1 MGLGRL
7 ETCKQCAASGGFRYI
22 DDRADIT
29 GDGHCRQVF
38 ADGGF
43 IRDQFEQ
50 VLDIDDAGNVVQIL
64 FVDRQPGESG
74 FDCQRRDIGN
84 SCCFFDRDDVCTVGH
99 HIPGRV
105 VVKLEDVFDHLLL
118 ALFNRAHL
126 AAGIH
131 HQPDILFGD
140 GFLFVFRLAANAK
153 QSANPAGNQPDDSAQ
168 REKHPYKPVHG

>member
-1 MGLGRL
+1 MGLGCL
-7 ETCKQCAASGGFRYI
+7 ESAKQCAASGGFRYI
-22 DDRADIT
+22 DDRTDIT
-29 GDGHCRQVF
+29 SDGHCRQIF

-74 FDCQRRDIGN
+74 FDRQRRDIGN

-153 QSANPAGNQPDDSAQ
+153 QSANPAGDQPDDSAQ
-168 REKHPYKPVHG
+168 REKYPYKPVHG